1 MAGIKYVI
9 DDQNTIVVT
18 DFLDNVV
25 QAMYGNRTA
34 LIDAHIR

>member
-1 MAGIKYVI
+1 MAGIKHVI

-34 LIDAHIR
+34 FIDAHIR